1 MGTLDS
7 MCKCEKRNICLM
19 QNTEIVSKN
28 LKEINNNKHSKSPNK
43 NKDLKNSF
51 QISGKITEFIS
62 SNKIEQIE
70 DDIYLLNTAKNTIP
84 SNNPISNRSNPQNNS
99 SFNDIQL
106 NSFHIENNNDKNKG
120 DNNKVDYTFEQIS
133 KIEDN
138 NDNKKSLFTRGS
150 KNNLE
155 ELLNTLNKESKTNK
169 NNNNKDINNKE
180 ISENKKSIIDD
191 KEKCLD
197 NDDDK
202 QNIGK
207 TSQLNGYAK
216 YTDENGTFYEGY
228 FDNGKL
234 NGEGIIIKRIDN
246 NNESDNSMKSD
257 EVNKITYVGN
267 IKNFKKEGF
276 GKETSI
282 EYKYEGQ
289 FHNDMKNGKG
299 KIHFVNTDDF
309 YEGEFTNDKIT
320 GFGKYIWANK
330 HEYIGDL
337 IDGEMHGKGK
347 YKWPDG
353 SEYIG
358 QYINNIKEGE
368 GEFKWSNGAVFK
380 GNFTN
385 GKPNGKGIMSY
396 KGHNFDAE
404 FKKGKFVGNLKSI
417 LKSINR
423 LKK

>member
-1 MGTLDS
+1 
-7 MCKCEKRNICLM
+7 
-19 QNTEIVSKN
+19 
-28 LKEINNNKHSKSPNK
+28 
-43 NKDLKNSF
+43 
-51 QISGKITEFIS
+51 
-62 SNKIEQIE
+62 
-70 DDIYLLNTAKNTIP
+70 
-84 SNNPISNRSNPQNNS
+84 
-99 SFNDIQL
+99 
-106 NSFHIENNNDKNKG
+106 
-120 DNNKVDYTFEQIS
+120 VDYTFGQIS

-150 KNNLE
+150 KNSLE
-155 ELLNTLNKESKTNK
+155 ELLNTFNKESKI
-169 NNNNKDINNKE
+169 NNNNKNINNNE
-180 ISENKKSIIDD
+180 ICENIKSIIDD

-197 NDDDK
+197 NDDK
-202 QNIGK
+202 PNIGK

-257 EVNKITYVGN
+257 DVNKITYVGN

-282 EYKYEGQ
+282 EYKYKGQ

-299 KIHFVNTDDF
+299 KIHFVNTGDF

-337 IDGEMHGKGK
+337 VDGEMHGKGK

-358 QYINNIKEGE
+358 EYINNIKEGE

-380 GNFTN
+380 GKFTN
-385 GKPNGKGIMSY
+385 GRPNGKGIMFY